1 MSHAAFRFDGRRLH
15 ALDQT
20 ALPDDERWLVL
31 ADADAVGDAIVR
43 LAVRGAPLIGITAGY
58 GVAMAVAAGNG
69 WQDAA
74 ARLRAAR
81 PTAVNLAWAVDR
93 VVAAAQAGDAGAALA
108 EARAIEAE
116 EHAAS
121 AALAAAGADLL
132 EQHGAR
138 RLLTHCNT
146 GALAAGGEGTALAI
160 ALELARRH
168 PGEVHVLACETR
180 PLLQG
185 ARLTVWELAR
195 AGIPHAL
202 CVDGAAAGLLA
213 RGELDAV
220 IVGADRIA
228 ANGDVANKVGTYAH
242 ALAARAA
249 DVPFVVAA
257 PTSTID
263 ASIASGAEIEIEERD
278 GEEVR
283 AGRTLPGTPVRNPA
297 FDVTPAAL
305 VTAIVTERG
314 VMSPQCAK
322 THPRWEMTHRCLRL
336 SLATAFSPAG
346 STSSRTSRR
355 CRCSAPASP
364 P

>member
-1 MSHAAFRFDGRRLH
+1 MAHPALRFDGARLH
-15 ALDQT
+15 LLDQT
-20 ALPDDERWLVL
+20 LLPGAEQWLVL
-31 ADADAVGDAIVR
+31 DDADAVVAAIAR
-43 LAVRGAPLIGITAGY
+43 LAVRGAPLIGVAAAY
-58 GVAMAVAAGNG
+58 GVALAVAAGEP
-69 WQDAA
+69 WEPAV

-93 VVAAAQAGDAGAALA
+93 VAAAARAGGAGAARA
-108 EARAIEAE
+108 EAAAIEQE

-121 AALAAAGADLL
+121 AALATAGADLL
-132 EQHGAR
+132 EEHGAR

-146 GALAAGGEGTALAI
+146 GALAAGGEGTALAV

-195 AGIPHAL
+195 AGVPHAL

-213 RGELDAV
+213 RGEIDAV

-242 ALAARAA
+242 ALAANAA
-249 DVPFVVAA
+249 GVPFVVAA

-263 ASIASGAEIEIEERD
+263 PQLASGAEIVIEERAGD
-278 GEEVR
+278 EVR
-283 AGRTLPGTPVRNPA
+283 GDWTLPGTPVRNPA
-297 FDVTPAAL
+297 FDVTPASL

-314 VMSPQCAK
+314 AGA
-322 THPRWEMTHRCLRL
+322 PR
-336 SLATAFSPAG
+336 SAA
-346 STSSRTSRR
+346 SRR
-355 CRCSAPASP
+355 
-364 P
+364 